1 MKIRYTLAI
10 TVGLAVASL
19 SGCDS
24 VGTNGPST
32 FPDVDAAP
40 QIEISRDVPMDV
52 KKLPIDTPVMYT
64 AEGDTTG
71 NE

>member
-10 TVGLAVASL
+10 TVGLAVATL

-24 VGTNGPST
+24 VGTNNPST
-32 FPDVDAAP
+32 LPDVDAAP
-40 QIEISRDVPMDV
+40 QIEISRDVLMDV

-64 AEGDTTG
+64 ANGDTTG